1 MPRKS
6 IVLTNREYKVME
18 ILWNH
23 EKALTINEIAE
34 LSSDQKVSTAAVAQ
48 VIPRLL
54 KKGAVH
60 VESFVSVNTKYARTF
75 LADITQEEYMAGEI
89 QELFQKSGVRTM
101 LNALVHINSHD
112 DNNKLFQDLKLFI
125 QEYEQTGKDES
136 S

>member
-1 MPRKS
+1 MKRKS

-54 KKGAVH
+54 KK
-60 VESFVSVNTKYARTF
+60 
-75 LADITQEEYMAGEI
+75 
-89 QELFQKSGVRTM
+89 ELSM
-101 LNALVHINSHD
+101 LKV
-112 DNNKLFQDLKLFI
+112 LFR
-125 QEYEQTGKDES
+125 
-136 S
+136 

>member
-1 MPRKS
+1 MNFRPFRT
-6 IVLTNREYKVME
+6 VLKPY
-18 ILWNH
+18 
-23 EKALTINEIAE
+23 
-34 LSSDQKVSTAAVAQ
+34 
-48 VIPRLL
+48 
-54 KKGAVH
+54 
-60 VESFVSVNTKYARTF
+60 
-75 LADITQEEYMAGEI
+75 